1 MKPTKLT
8 NLSCSGW
15 WKVVDSPSTRT
26 VRTGSC
32 SRSRNESRPASESIY
47 RVTNSTQAILAT
59 RDLGF
64 LFLPRS
70 LNWDRT
76 TRTICA
82 TSNLAQC
89 SRIGDHT
96 SLSSR
101 PSPSNNNSSIRTT
114 NPSTSP
120 LTVLSAARWT
130 PTQKSQIKKARAILH
145 SDSAHVR
152 NLLPKI
158 SETNLSWN
166 LVPSKNNSPKS
177 LVSKKHLALV
187 PVSFQIF
194 STLMHI
200 CTLRSLKMTNQAWRM
215 GKFVL
220 RLKWTKK
227 SNLRQISNQIL
238 KATRSSTFNALL
250 ANSQRILSKRGRK
263 VLLRWKRWLSRK
275 KMTKNSQL
283 QGWFELWLRPL
294 SLIWLLLN

>member
-1 MKPTKLT
+1 MSTISSSQWSWWLRVALLNSHSKFLRSSSKNSTTRSIRSSVPNCTWQSVVSPCTKPTKLT

-15 WKVVDSPSTRT
+15 WKVVASPSTQT

-32 SRSRNESRPASESIY
+32 SRSHSESRPASESIY

-59 RDLGF
+59 SVLEF

-70 LNWDRT
+70 LKWDRT

-82 TSNLAQC
+82 TPNLAQC
-89 SRIGDHT
+89 SLIGDHT

-101 PSPSNNNSSIRTT
+101 PSSSNSNSSIRTT
-114 NPSTSP
+114 NQSTSLLMVP
-120 LTVLSAARWT
+120 FAARWT
-130 PTQKSQIKKARAILH
+130 PTQKSPIKKARAILH
-145 SDSAHVR
+145 SDNGHVR

-166 LVPSKNNSPKS
+166 LVPSKINSPES

-200 CTLRSLKMTNQAWRM
+200 CTLRSLKITNQAQRV

-220 RLKWTKK
+220 SLKCKKK
-227 SNLRQISNQIL
+227 SKFRLISNQI
-238 KATRSSTFNALL
+238 
-250 ANSQRILSKRGRK
+250 
-263 VLLRWKRWLSRK
+263 
-275 KMTKNSQL
+275 
-283 QGWFELWLRPL
+283 
-294 SLIWLLLN
+294 